1 MTARTGRPFSL
12 HRKAAVPPLRHGG
25 PHMEAIEHPRRVQNP
40 HCARLVEVARR
51 IVERLPDRDVKGAFL
66 FGSAAWGDADAAT
79 PPSSPTTRSATRD
92 FGSGATQPPR
102 PETTRAR
109 RSPPA

>member
-1 MTARTGRPFSL
+1 MTARTGRPFLL

-25 PHMEAIEHPRRVQNP
+25 PHMEATEHPRRVQNP

-66 FGSAAWGDADAAT
+66 FGSAAWGDADAASDLDIMVLVDR
-79 PPSSPTTRSATRD
+79 PPGYREVTRRRAADLLGLSAPLPD
-92 FGSGATQPPR
+92 G
-102 PETTRAR
+102 
-109 RSPPA
+109 